1 MLSLFNTRI
10 VAAVV
15 CWILA
20 LLAAYLHGA
29 GVSLVTMGIASFMV
43 LLISL
48 IQAFIF
54 ISYSKPGYQP
64 SESLISKKSFS
75 YVWVIVLT
83 VGIVTFNTDMSLFK
97 TISSS
102 FTDPNIYSYRT
113 FINSNLIYVFCGFIL
128 LNWIVSSKLL
138 IKSKASSLW
147 IVLSIFI
154 FILSLIPKF
163 YQLNV
168 ATTGLWALLA
178 YSLFSDVTKQ
188 IKAKAH
194 YLTEIISLVSIVSL
208 GVLIG
213 FYFSTNWL
221 IISLSVIAGALLGD
235 FLNQTIDENS
245 TNQVF
250 LSYSVL
256 GVIGLITLGY
266 LTSVSGLEIPKMV
279 IALLSFAVL
288 VLGVLYSRR
297 A

>member
-1 MLSLFNTRI
+1 M
-10 VAAVV
+10 
-15 CWILA
+15 
-20 LLAAYLHGA
+20 
-29 GVSLVTMGIASFMV
+29 
-43 LLISL
+43 
-48 IQAFIF
+48 
-54 ISYSKPGYQP
+54 
-64 SESLISKKSFS
+64 
-75 YVWVIVLT
+75 
-83 VGIVTFNTDMSLFK
+83 
-97 TISSS
+97 
-102 FTDPNIYSYRT
+102 
-113 FINSNLIYVFCGFIL
+113 FCGFIL

-178 YSLFSDVTKQ
+178 YSLFSDITKQ

-235 FLNQTIDENS
+235 FLNQTMDKNS

-256 GVIGLITLGY
+256 AVQGIG
-266 LTSVSGLEIPKMV
+266 
-279 IALLSFAVL
+279 
-288 VLGVLYSRR
+288 
-297 A
+297 

>member
-20 LLAAYLHGA
+20 LLVAYLHGA

-54 ISYSKPGYQP
+54 ISYSNPGYQP

-113 FINSNLIYVFCGFIL
+113 FINSNLIYMFCGFIL
-128 LNWIVSSKLL
+128 LNWIVRSKLL
-138 IKSKASSLW
+138 IKSKVSSLW
-147 IVLSIFI
+147 VVLSIFI

-178 YSLFSDVTKQ
+178 YSLFSDVANQ

-235 FLNQTIDENS
+235 FLNQTIDKNS

-256 GVIGLITLGY
+256 GVIGLITFGY